1 MKFLKVDPDRA
12 LKLSMKLASMI
23 IESGYKPT
31 LLVPIL
37 RGGMVVARLLSDFL
51 DIHKVK
57 AIRITHYSA
66 LEVKDIVEVTEPLN
80 TRIDGERVLL
90 VDDVA
95 DTGDSL
101 LAAIEH
107 LKEMGASEVR
117 IATLHFKPWSKVK
130 PDYYVEETDAW
141 VVYFWEY
148 AETVRYLTRKLK
160 YEGRSE
166 KEIEQI
172 ILNEAGVPK
181 DIIDWVRANATDL
194 R

>member
-1 MKFLKVDPDRA
+1 MKFLRVDPERA
-12 LKLSMKLASMI
+12 FELSMRLADMI
-23 IESGYKPT
+23 IESGYRPT

-37 RGGMVVARLLSDFL
+37 RGGMVVARLLSDLL
-51 DIHKVK
+51 DVHKVK
-57 AIRITHYSA
+57 AIRITHYAA

-80 TRIDGERVLL
+80 TRVDGEKVLL

-101 LAAIEH
+101 LVAIQH
-107 LKEMGASEVR
+107 VKDMGASEVKV
-117 IATLHFKPWSKVK
+117 ATLHFKPWSKVR

-148 AETVRYLTRKLK
+148 AETVRYLSRKLK
-160 YEGRSE
+160 AEGMNE
-166 KEIEQI
+166 KEIEHI

-181 DIIDWVRANATDL
+181 VIIDWVRANAADL
-194 R
+194 